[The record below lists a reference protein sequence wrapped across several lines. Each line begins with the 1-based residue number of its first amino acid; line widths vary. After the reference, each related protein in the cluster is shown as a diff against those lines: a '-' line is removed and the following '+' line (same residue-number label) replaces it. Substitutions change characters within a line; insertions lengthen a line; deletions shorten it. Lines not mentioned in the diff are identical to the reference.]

1 MIKVISKDI
10 IEINPGEAIEEIT
23 IIERLLWMNFKRVF
37 RKVHGTIFRYKNGRY
52 KQIGWRDCDVKNYF
66 KIPIE

>member
-10 IEINPGEAIEEIT
+10 IEINQGEVIEEIT
-23 IIERLLWMNFKRVF
+23 IIEKLFWINFKRVY

-52 KQIGWRDCDVKNYF
+52 REIGWRDRDVENYF
-66 KIPIE
+66 KLPVE